1 MKNRLLQQFGAEF
14 NSNLVIGLIML
25 LIVVLYGLLGPM
37 IIPEEMAQV
46 GSASPRLQPGDEGH
60 LLGTDTQG
68 RDVFAMLTYATP
80 QTLKIGLI
88 AGGVGIFVGTLLGI
102 LAGYFGGGVDNV
114 IRVFTDVFI
123 TIPGMAI
130 MIVIATNTR
139 SMTVLL
145 IALIVSLLAWRFPT
159 RTIRAQTLSL
169 RERPYVQIA
178 RLNGMNE
185 IEIVFK
191 EVLPNLLPYIAAS
204 FVLAVSSSI
213 LMTIGLEA
221 LGLGPQNEYTLGMM
235 IYWSNF
241 YGAILRGMWWW
252 WFPPIVLIVW
262 IFVSLLFV
270 SAGMDQIVNTK
281 LRSQA

>member
-14 NSNLVIGLIML
+14 NLNLVIGLIML
-25 LIVVLYGLLGPM
+25 LVVVIYGLLGPM
-37 IIPEEMAQV
+37 LIPEEMAQV

-114 IRVFTDVFI
+114 IRVLTDVFI

>member
-1 MKNRLLQQFGAEF
+1 MKNRLLRQFATEF
-14 NSNLVIGLIML
+14 NPSLFFGLVML
-25 LIVVLYGLLGPM
+25 LIVVAYGLLGPVL
-37 IIPEEMAQV
+37 IPEELARV
-46 GSASPRLQPGDEGH
+46 GAAGARLAPGRDH
-60 LLGTDTQG
+60 VLGTDTQG
-68 RDVFAMLTYATP
+68 RDILAMLTYATP

-88 AGGVGIFVGTLLGI
+88 AGGVGILVGTLLGI
-102 LAGYFGGGVDNV
+102 VAGYFGGFIDGV
-114 IRVFTDVFI
+114 IRVLTDVFI

-145 IALIVSLLAWRFPT
+145 IAFIVSILAWRFPT

-185 IEIVFK
+185 VEIVFK

-262 IFVSLLFV
+262 IFVSLLFL

>member
-1 MKNRLLQQFGAEF
+1 MKNRLLQQFGADF
-14 NSNLVIGLIML
+14 NTSLVVGLTML
-25 LIVVLYGLLGPM
+25 LVVVIYGLMGPM
-37 IIPEEMAQV
+37 VIPEEMARV
-46 GSASPRLQPGDEGH
+46 GAAPPRLLPGEEGH
-60 LLGTDTQG
+60 FLGTDTQG

-102 LAGYFGGGVDNV
+102 LAGYFGGGVDNI
-114 IRVFTDVFI
+114 IRVLTDVFI

>member
-14 NSNLVIGLIML
+14 NPNLVIGLIML
-25 LIVVLYGLLGPM
+25 LVVVIYGLLGPM
-37 IIPEEMAQV
+37 LIPEEMAQV

-114 IRVFTDVFI
+114 IRVLTDVFI

>member
-1 MKNRLLQQFGAEF
+1 MTNRFLKQFTHEF
-14 NSNLVIGLIML
+14 NHSMVFGLIML
-25 LIVVLYGLLGPM
+25 VMVILYGLIGPLA
-37 IIPEEMAQV
+37 IPEVRARV
-46 GSASPRLQPGDEGH
+46 GFADPRLAPSEGL

-68 RDVFAMLTYATP
+68 RDILAVLTHATP

-88 AGGVGIFVGTLLGI
+88 AGTVGVAIGTLLGI
-102 LAGYFGGGVDNV
+102 LAGYFGGLVDNV
-114 IRVFTDVFI
+114 IRVVTDVFI

-130 MIVIATNTR
+130 MIVIAANTR
-139 SMTVLL
+139 SMTVVM
-145 IALIVSLLAWRFPT
+145 IGFIVSLLAWRFPT
-159 RTIRAQTLSL
+159 RSIRAQTLSL
-169 RERPYVQIA
+169 RERPYVQVA
-178 RLNGMNE
+178 RLNGMSE
-185 IEIVFK
+185 VEIVFI

-213 LMTIGLEA
+213 LFTIGLEA

-235 IYWSNF
+235 IYWSNY

-252 WFPPIVLIVW
+252 WFPPIIVIVW
-262 IFVSLLFV
+262 IFVSLLFI

>member
-1 MKNRLLQQFGAEF
+1 MRNRFLQQFVGEF
-14 NSNLVIGLIML
+14 NPSLVFGLGMR
-25 LIVVLYGLLGPM
+25 LIVVGYGLIGPLL
-37 IIPEEMAQV
+37 IPEELAQV
-46 GSASPRLQPGDEGH
+46 GASVPRLKPGEDGAI
-60 LLGTDTQG
+60 LGTDTQG
-68 RDVFAMLTYATP
+68 RDMLAMLTYATP

-88 AGGVGIFVGTLLGI
+88 AGAVGVAVGTLFGI
-102 LAGYFGGGVDNV
+102 LAGYFGGV
-114 IRVFTDVFI
+114 IDSIIRGMTDVFI

-169 RERPYVQIA
+169 RERSYVQVA

-185 IEIVFK
+185 LEIVFK

>member
-1 MKNRLLQQFGAEF
+1 MKNRLLQQFAGGQ
-14 NSNLVIGLIML
+14 NRSLVVGLVMMVL
-25 LIVVLYGLLGPM
+25 LVAYGLFGPLLVA
-37 IIPEEMAQV
+37 EERAQV
-46 GSASPRLQPGDEGH
+46 GSSLPRLAPGEEH
-60 LLGTDTQG
+60 FLGTDTQG
-68 RDVFAMLTYATP
+68 REIFAVLTHATP

-88 AGGVGIFVGTLLGI
+88 AGGVGIAVGTLLGI
-102 LAGYFGGGVDNV
+102 LAGYFGGIVDSI
-114 IRVFTDVFI
+114 IRVLTDVFI

-139 SMTVLL
+139 SMTVVL
-145 IALIVSLLAWRFPT
+145 IAFIVSLLAWRFPT

-169 RERPYVQIA
+169 RERSYVQVA
-178 RLNGMNE
+178 RLNGMGE
-185 IEIVFK
+185 IEIVFR

-213 LMTIGLEA
+213 LMTVGLEA

-252 WFPPIVLIVW
+252 WLPPIILIVW

-281 LRSQA
+281 LKSRT

>member
-1 MKNRLLQQFGAEF
+1 MKNRLLQQFATEF
-14 NSNLVIGLIML
+14 NPSLFFGLVML
-25 LIVVLYGLLGPM
+25 LLVVAYGLLGPVL
-37 IIPEEMAQV
+37 ISEELARV
-46 GSASPRLQPGDEGH
+46 GAAEPRLTPGRDH
-60 LLGTDTQG
+60 FLGTDTQG
-68 RDVFAMLTYATP
+68 RDILAMLTYATP

-88 AGGVGIFVGTLLGI
+88 AGGVGILVGTLLGI
-102 LAGYFGGGVDNV
+102 LAGYFGGIIDNV
-114 IRVFTDVFI
+114 IRVLTDVFI

-145 IALIVSLLAWRFPT
+145 IAFIVSILAWRFPT

-262 IFVSLLFV
+262 IFVSLLFL

>member
-1 MKNRLLQQFGAEF
+1 MKNRLLRQFATEF
-14 NSNLVIGLIML
+14 NPSLFFGLVML
-25 LIVVLYGLLGPM
+25 LLVVAYGLLGPVL
-37 IIPEEMAQV
+37 ISEELAQV
-46 GSASPRLQPGDEGH
+46 GAAEPRLVPGRDH
-60 LLGTDTQG
+60 FLGTDTQG
-68 RDVFAMLTYATP
+68 RDILAMLTYATP

-88 AGGVGIFVGTLLGI
+88 AGGVGILVGTLLGI
-102 LAGYFGGGVDNV
+102 VAGYFGGIVDGI
-114 IRVFTDVFI
+114 IRVLTDVFI

-145 IALIVSLLAWRFPT
+145 IAFIVSILAWRFPT

-262 IFVSLLFV
+262 IFVSLLFL